1 MKYTYTL
8 YSHIHGISLKM
19 SIFSINS
26 QLFIFYQIGE
36 YAELGDVKAVEL
48 DKDEAEFLRVCE
60 SRVKDNGGKLKVV
73 DVNKKES
80 MLEAENEMGFLGL
93 ACWSGIN

>member
-1 MKYTYTL
+1 M
-8 YSHIHGISLKM
+8 
-19 SIFSINS
+19 NC
-26 QLFIFYQIGE
+26 QLFIFFYQIGE
-36 YAELGDVKAVEL
+36 YAELGDVKAADL

-93 ACWSGIN
+93 AFWDK